1 MLPVE
6 LEQLVRDI
14 VRQRCERQNIE
25 LKRAAKGTPER
36 LYDTLSSFSNQ
47 TGGGIILFGIDEKN
61 DFALT
66 GVYDAQDLQTQITNQ
81 ALQMQPV
88 VRPLFTVA
96 EIDGKTIV
104 SAEISECDLFEKP
117 CFYQGAGRMR
127 GAYVRV
133 GDADLPMTEYEIY
146 SYEVFKRKIQDEL
159 RVVERA
165 DSGDF
170 NSDTLDEYF
179 IHVKKKKPNLA
190 SQPKE
195 KILKLQGL
203 LDNQKPTV
211 AGLMLLG
218 EYPQAYFPQLSIIAM
233 VVGGTEIGQLG
244 EQGERFIDDQRI
256 EGSIPQMLESAVAFV
271 RRNSRNATIIDET
284 GKRVD
289 RTEYPMM
296 AVREIILN
304 ALVHRD
310 YSIHTENSPI
320 RVILYQDRLEVE
332 NPGGLYGRI
341 TLDDLGKMA
350 ADTRNP
356 FLAGGLEVLLG
367 TENRFSGIPTVMQ
380 EMKKAGLPPAVFT
393 NRRGTFKVTL
403 YNQQKQA
410 EDAAMAVAEAETPYL
425 VAKLPASTRKILAY
439 CQQPRSRSEIAA
451 HLQQENPYYVARRYI
466 KPLVEQGML
475 ELTMPESPRSK
486 NQRYVAAKQYM
497 GKKQW

>member
-61 DFALT
+61 NFALT

-165 DSGDF
+165 DSEDF
-170 NSDTLDEYF
+170 SSDTLDEYF

-211 AGLMLLG
+211 AGMMLLG

-233 VVGGTEIGQLG
+233 VVDGTEIGQLG

-486 NQRYVAAKQYM
+486 NQRYVAARQYM
-497 GKKQW
+497 GNVQ

>member
-61 DFALT
+61 NFALT

-165 DSGDF
+165 DSEDF

-233 VVGGTEIGQLG
+233 VVDGTEIGQLG

-497 GKKQW
+497 GTVQ

>member
-25 LKRAAKGTPER
+25 LKRAAKGAPER

-61 DFALT
+61 NFALT

-165 DSGDF
+165 DSEDF

-211 AGLMLLG
+211 AGMMLLG

-233 VVGGTEIGQLG
+233 VVDGTEIGQLG

-486 NQRYVAAKQYM
+486 NQRYVAARQYM
-497 GKKQW
+497 GTVQ

>member
-1 MLPVE
+1 MLPME

-61 DFALT
+61 NFALT

-165 DSGDF
+165 DSEDF

-179 IHVKKKKPNLA
+179 IYVKKKKPNLA

-211 AGLMLLG
+211 AGMMLLG

-233 VVGGTEIGQLG
+233 VVDGTEIGQLG

-497 GKKQW
+497 GNVQ